1 MLGLRFC
8 LGFSLAAVSK
18 GYGRVAVHGFLIAMA
33 SLAVVAQALGAQAS
47 EVAARGSGV
56 VARGL

>member
-1 MLGLRFC
+1 M
-8 LGFSLAAVSK
+8 
-18 GYGRVAVHGFLIAMA
+18 HGFLIAVA
-33 SLAVVAQALGAQAS
+33 SLAVAAQAPGAQAS